1 MNDDQQRES
10 SDSFL
15 KPEPERKRRRR
26 SSRKRLPPVFILP
39 NLFTSASIFCGLCS
53 IFASSQGNFLLA
65 CQLILV
71 SAVLDAIDGP
81 IARLTRTASP
91 FGLQYDSLA
100 DVVAF
105 GIAPAFLMYH
115 KLQTIEEATMLPP
128 WAPSMAIGICGLFVV
143 SGAIRLARYNIQAHG
158 EERRHFTGLP
168 IPAAAGVIVS
178 TFLVIEEHISG
189 TFLDDTR
196 NLHRLILILMLILS
210 YLMVSTTPFP
220 SLKNIY
226 IRMNQNING
235 LITAVFLIF
244 GLIIFYK
251 YLPLIFFVGFM
262 SYLAISLIAV
272 VRKRRKLASYSPG
285 HHVSLPDTDEP
296 TNSEA

>member
-1 MNDDQQRES
+1 MNDTDEKES

-15 KPEPERKRRRR
+15 KRLPRKKRK
-26 SSRKRLPPVFILP
+26 SSRDKRSPVFILP

-53 IFASSQGNFLLA
+53 LFASSSGDFDLA
-65 CQLILV
+65 CWLILS
-71 SAVLDAIDGP
+71 SAVLDALDGP
-81 IARLTRTASP
+81 VARLTRTASP

-100 DVVAF
+100 DVIAF
-105 GIAPAFLMYH
+105 GIAPAFLMHH
-115 KLQTIEEATMLPP
+115 KLDLIDKATALPA
-128 WAPSMAIGICGLFVV
+128 WAPTMAIGICGLFVV

-158 EERRHFTGLP
+158 EEKRHFTGLP

-178 TFLVIEEHISG
+178 TFLVIEQNISG

-235 LITAVFLIF
+235 LITAVFMIF
-244 GLIIFYK
+244 GLIIFVE
-251 YLPLIFFVGFM
+251 YLPLIFFLGFM
-262 SYLAISLIAV
+262 SYIAVSLISV
-272 VRKRRKLASYSPG
+272 IRNKRKLASYSPG
-285 HHVSLPDTDEP
+285 HALAVGDDEEES
-296 TNSEA
+296 TNH

>member
-1 MNDDQQRES
+1 MNDTDERES

-15 KPEPERKRRRR
+15 KRIPRKKRKSSRDRR
-26 SSRKRLPPVFILP
+26 SPVFILP

-53 IFASSQGNFLLA
+53 LFASSNGEFDLA
-65 CQLILV
+65 CWLIL
-71 SAVLDAIDGP
+71 SSSVLDALDGP

-100 DVVAF
+100 DVIAF

-115 KLQTIEEATMLPP
+115 KLDLIDKATALPA
-128 WAPSMAIGICGLFVV
+128 WAPTMAIGICGLFVV

-158 EERRHFTGLP
+158 EEKRHFTGLP
-168 IPAAAGVIVS
+168 IPAAAGTIVS
-178 TFLVIEEHISG
+178 TFLVIEQNISG

-226 IRMNQNING
+226 LRMNQNING
-235 LITAVFLIF
+235 LITAVFMIF
-244 GLIIFYK
+244 GLIIFVE

-262 SYLAISLIAV
+262 SYITLSLIGII
-272 VRKRRKLASYSPG
+272 RKKRKLATYSPG
-285 HHVSLPDTDEP
+285 HALAVGDDEEES
-296 TNSEA
+296 TNH